1 MKKSLIVL
9 LVLLVGM
16 VPVVSAQKEEEIPAG
31 CNIAALGE
39 IFTLVGDS
47 LESNDMTLEQS
58 NAMISLFQVA
68 LEDTHTVCS
77 GESLMA
83 EGAMDY
89 SDIPQSRTEDGAFVL
104 GEPDAPV
111 TIIEFADFLCPH
123 CQDYH
128 ATVQEFISEYVVTGQ
143 ARFEFRAFP
152 VIDQRLS
159 PLMAQLAE
167 CAATMDAGSNFW
179 EAHDVLFDLAAESGF
194 TALTP
199 FLFATRTGLD
209 YDEVLSC
216 VDTKEQVE
224 TDAAFGQELGISGTP
239 GLRVRFG
246 DGDAEI
252 ISIDGTEYDR
262 GALPIELLAS
272 VVESAQ
278 E

>member
-9 LVLLVGM
+9 LILLVGI
-16 VPVVSAQKEEEIPAG
+16 VPSVAAQKEEEMPAG

-39 IFTLVGDS
+39 IFTLVGES

-58 NAMISLFQVA
+58 NAMISLFQIA
-68 LEDTHTVCS
+68 LEDTHTVCA
-77 GESLMA
+77 GESVMV
-83 EGAMDY
+83 ENAMDY

-104 GEPDAPV
+104 GDPDAPV

-143 ARFEFRAFP
+143 AKFEYRMFP

-167 CAATMDAGSNFW
+167 CAGTLEGGNFW
-179 EAHDVLFDLAAESGF
+179 EAHDVLFDLASESGF

-199 FLFATRTGLD
+199 YLFATRAGLD

-216 VDTKEQVE
+216 VDTVEQVV
-224 TDAAFGQELGISGTP
+224 TDATLGQELGISGTP

-246 DGDAEI
+246 DGDAEV
-252 ISIDGTEYDR
+252 ISVDGTEYDR